1 MATKL
6 KQMVIKELSLVDY
19 GANVD
24 SKITICKSMGTS
36 YNPSADKEFK
46 MSEDQV
52 AKLNTQIAELTK
64 QLGEVAVLKSKLS
77 DAEMKA
83 SMTDEE
89 KEHFNGLPE
98 AEKKSFMAMDPEAR
112 KKSVKKRAI
121 DDETVTID
129 GTVIK
134 KSAIGS
140 DMFAVI
146 KSQQAALQAQREE
159 VLKAAALV
167 EMSELKKRADDEYKH
182 LPGTVEA
189 KAAILKGAKSMSA
202 EASAALEAI
211 LKAAEKMAA
220 EAYSTKG
227 AKNGKT
233 GDSGVNK
240 SAASE
245 LEELAKEVAKNDKIS
260 YEKAYSQV
268 IEKRSDLYTKFL
280 SELAS

>member
-1 MATKL
+1 MA
-6 KQMVIKELSLVDY
+6 
-19 GANVD
+19 
-24 SKITICKSMGTS
+24 
-36 YNPSADKEFK
+36 
-46 MSEDQV
+46 EDQV
-52 AKLNTQIAELTK
+52 AKLNEQVADLTK
-64 QLGEVAVLKSKLS
+64 QLGEIAVLKSKLS

-83 SMTDEE
+83 AMTDEE

-121 DDETVTID
+121 DDESLTID

-134 KSAIGS
+134 KSAVGA
-140 DMFAVI
+140 DMFAVV
-146 KSQQAALQAQREE
+146 KSQQAALVAQREE

-189 KAAILKGAKSMSA
+189 KAAILKSAKSMPA

-220 EAYSTKG
+220 EGYVVKG
-227 AKNGKT
+227 ASGGKGGRV
-233 GDSGVNK
+233 GDVNK
-240 SAASE
+240 SAAEE
-245 LEELAKEVAKNDKIS
+245 LESLAKEAAKDGKIT
-260 YEKAYSQV
+260 YEKAYAQV
-268 IEKRSDLYTKFL
+268 IEKRADLYTKFL
-280 SELAS
+280 SEMAS